1 MRRTETVFWEDIE
14 LGRVLQTEPIDINA
28 AAIRM
33 FAEKF
38 DPQPYHLDREAGE
51 ASLFGGLC
59 ASGWHVTAVMMKLVS
74 DELEK
79 QCIPLLGSTE
89 VNWLDWHRPVFDRDS
104 IYAKVTVTDKIK
116 PDKLSDHG
124 LIRCD
129 ISVNNQRNIK
139 VMSLSANLMI
149 ERKGKTDE

>member
-1 MRRTETVFWEDIE
+1 MKKILSKLESKQNLSFEESKSAFEILMDGKASDDEIFNFLTF
-14 LGRVLQTEPIDINA
+14 LSL
-28 AAIRM
+28 
-33 FAEKF
+33 K
-38 DPQPYHLDREAGE
+38 GE
-51 ASLFGGLC
+51 
-59 ASGWHVTAVMMKLVS
+59 VS
-74 DELEK
+74 DEIAGGVYVLRNKAKKVNSDGAKKPNRPQVDYNKEYK
-79 QCIPLLGSTE
+79 VPVGNSIVLGNPS
-89 VNWLDWHRPVFDRDS
+89 
-104 IYAKVTVTDKIK
+104 AKVTITDKIK